1 VNTMNRPIRS
11 THDRHRRHHRLGRR
25 FRRGLSLVEVMITTA
40 IAGTLLV
47 ATGMAWV
54 ASTNAVEIND
64 RTARNLQAG
73 SVSMLQ
79 MTNEIR
85 RCQAVNVAS
94 DHVDLI
100 TFDAHQYTY
109 QYVAAAKQLQFVNKD
124 VTPNVTHVL
133 AYNVTGCTFACDTA
147 PNPLTQVTCVVHVS
161 IQMTVNPGNAPF
173 TLCGSAAP
181 RVNINY

>member
-1 VNTMNRPIRS
+1 MSFGRNIRPNRRV
-11 THDRHRRHHRLGRR
+11 
-25 FRRGLSLVEVMITTA
+25 RRGLSLVEVMITTA

-54 ASTNAVEIND
+54 ASTNAVEVND
-64 RTARNLQAG
+64 RTARNLQAA
-73 SVSMLQ
+73 SVAMLQ
-79 MTNEIR
+79 MTNEFR
-85 RCQAVNVAS
+85 RCQAVQVYS

-100 TFDAHQYTY
+100 TFDGHNYSY
-109 QYVAAAKQLQFVNKD
+109 QYVPALKQLQFVNKD

-133 AYNVTGCTFACDTA
+133 ANNVTGLTFGCDTA
-147 PNPLTQVTCVVHVS
+147 ANPLTQVTCVVHVS
-161 IQMTVNPGNAPF
+161 VQMTVDPGNCPF